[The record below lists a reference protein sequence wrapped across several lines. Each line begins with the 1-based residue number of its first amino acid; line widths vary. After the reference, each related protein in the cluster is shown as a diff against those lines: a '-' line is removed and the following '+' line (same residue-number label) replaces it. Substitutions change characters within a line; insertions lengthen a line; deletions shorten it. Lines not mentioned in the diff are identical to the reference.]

1 MTGGPEKV
9 PTLEGL
15 RQVLSTARLVEGPAA
30 ATLALCILTLGLPWE
45 MTAITLADVNWADG
59 SVEVPQ
65 RGGHRRRIPLNDPAL
80 ALIGGLA
87 GFRSEGQVVTGC
99 RGARYEARMFR
110 ADRLRRLLAVV
121 DARAGGIEWSA
132 HGIRR
137 AGATALVSAGCAQD
151 EVEALL
157 GLRRSMTRDAY
168 GRDGTRAA
176 DVWANLLS

>member
-1 MTGGPEKV
+1 MTGGPAKV
-9 PTLEGL
+9 PTLDEI
-15 RQVLSTARLVEGPAA
+15 RRVLPAARMVEGPAA

-59 SVEVPQ
+59 WVGVPQ

-110 ADRLRRLLAVV
+110 ADRLRPLLAAV
-121 DARAGGIEWSA
+121 DAQAGGIEWSA

-137 AGATALVSAGCAQD
+137 AGATALVAAGCTQD
-151 EVEALL
+151 EVQALL
-157 GLRRSMTRDAY
+157 GLRRSLATEIY
-168 GRDGTRAA
+168 GPDGTRAA